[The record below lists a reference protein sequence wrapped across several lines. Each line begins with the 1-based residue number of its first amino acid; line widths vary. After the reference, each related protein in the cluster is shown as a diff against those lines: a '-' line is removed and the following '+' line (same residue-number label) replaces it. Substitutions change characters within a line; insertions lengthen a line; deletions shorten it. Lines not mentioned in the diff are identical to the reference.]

1 MARKTTVTLIDD
13 IDENRTADETVEFGI
28 DGITYEIDLANVN
41 AEKLRKQIE
50 EWAQHARRVGGRSR
64 RGTHRGSGRGPARMD
79 REQSAAIRT
88 WAAKNGHKVSTRGRI
103 PEEVVNAYNNGAH
116 GTPQAE
122 ETKARAPRKP
132 KTAEESAPE
141 PANS

>member
-13 IDENRTADETVEFGI
+13 IDENRAADETVEFGI

-50 EWAQHARRVGGRSR
+50 EWAQHARRVSGRYR
-64 RGTHRGSGRGPARMD
+64 RGSGTGRRGAGKMD
-79 REQSAAIRT
+79 REQSAAIRA

-103 PEEVVNAYNNGAH
+103 PEEVVNAYNSGEAA
-116 GTPQAE
+116 PAA
-122 ETKARAPRKP
+122 ETKQRAPRKP
-132 KTAEESAPE
+132 KTAEENAPE
-141 PANS
+141 PVNS